1 MATRKSPAIPTTRA
15 RRIVRGLSK
24 VGRTALNRAK
34 PELRKV
40 YGRAKVATAQ
50 AGELLREEIHHL
62 SAPKPAARA
71 SKLKL
76 AASRR
81 RRAKPRSSVA
91 TKATRTKRAAVRT
104 VRKVARKGA
113 RRAHLI

>member
-1 MATRKSPAIPTTRA
+1 MATRKSPSKATTRA
-15 RRIVRGLSK
+15 RRIVRGLSN
-24 VGRTALNRAK
+24 VGRTALKRAK

-71 SKLKL
+71 SKLKR

-81 RRAKPRSSVA
+81 RSAKPRLTVA
-91 TKATRTKRAAVRT
+91 AKATRTKRAVVRAVRKT
-104 VRKVARKGA
+104 AHRGA
-113 RRAHLI
+113 RRANLL

>member
-1 MATRKSPAIPTTRA
+1 MATRKSPANATTRA

-34 PELRKV
+34 PELRKA

-62 SAPKPAARA
+62 SAPKR
-71 SKLKL
+71 

-81 RRAKPRSSVA
+81 RSAKPRSTLA
-91 TKATRTKRAAVRT
+91 AKAARTKRAAVRT
-104 VRKVARKGA
+104 VRKVAHKGA
-113 RRAHLI
+113 RRAHLM

>member
-1 MATRKSPAIPTTRA
+1 MATRKSPAKATTRA

-34 PELRKV
+34 PELRKA

-62 SAPKPAARA
+62 SAPKR
-71 SKLKL
+71 

-81 RRAKPRSSVA
+81 RSAKARSTVA
-91 TKATRTKRAAVRT
+91 AKTARTKRAAVRT

-113 RRAHLI
+113 RRAHLM

>member
-1 MATRKSPAIPTTRA
+1 MATRKSPANATTRA

-34 PELRKV
+34 PELRKA

-62 SAPKPAARA
+62 SAPKPGAR
-71 SKLKL
+71 SKLKR
-76 AASRR
+76 AAGRR
-81 RRAKPRSSVA
+81 RSVKPRSTVA
-91 TKATRTKRAAVRT
+91 AKVARTKRAVVRT
-104 VRKVARKGA
+104 VRKTARKGA
-113 RRAHLI
+113 RRAHLA

>member
-1 MATRKSPAIPTTRA
+1 MATRKSPSKATTRA

-34 PELRKV
+34 PELRKA
-40 YGRAKVATAQ
+40 YGRAKAATAQ
-50 AGELLREEIHHL
+50 AGELLREEIHHM
-62 SAPKPAARA
+62 SAPNPAARS
-71 SKLKL
+71 SKLKP

-81 RRAKPRSSVA
+81 RSAKPRSTVA
-91 TKATRTKRAAVRT
+91 AKATRTKRAAVRT

-113 RRAHLI
+113 RRAHLL

>member
-1 MATRKSPAIPTTRA
+1 MATRKSSSKATTRA

-62 SAPKPAARA
+62 SAPKT
-71 SKLKL
+71 KLKR
-76 AASRR
+76 AVSRR
-81 RRAKPRSSVA
+81 RSTKTRSTVIA
-91 TKATRTKRAAVRT
+91 KATRAKRAAVRT

-113 RRAHLI
+113 RRAKAL